1 MKKIDIALAVG
12 LTAWMVAEVWAEN
25 LQPAGVTIPL
35 TIVAGASLAWRRLYP
50 IPVAL
55 LVTAVSIAE
64 AAAGMTLHSAV
75 SPVVAL
81 FLVSWSIGAY
91 EDRRRAILGLTL
103 LVSGV
108 WVSMAV
114 DMLRGTDHYV
124 GTDFPWIGAL
134 VLAPG
139 VLGIAFGAR
148 TRSLRAAEA
157 RTQLLELERRE
168 AIASERAR
176 IARELHDV
184 IAHSVSVMTVQA
196 GAAEEMLK
204 TDPARAFEPVRAI
217 QDTGRGALV
226 EMKRL
231 VGVLRDDD
239 EDVGLAPQPGLGDV
253 ERLLEQMRN
262 AGLRVDLRIEGA
274 EATRAAWRGSLRISR
289 HPGGADEHSEAH
301 GRRTCDRRRALRRR
315 CSGGRGDGC
324 RQRCSRTQ
332 GQRPR
337 ARRHARTGGDL
348 RRHVRRRAR
357 RCRRIRRAS
366 APTSRR
372 VRMTSVLLADDQ
384 ALVRGGFRMILEAQ
398 EGLEVIAEAEDGRAA
413 VERSRQLRPD
423 VILMDVRMPGL
434 DGIEATKIVVEEGL
448 AGHVLVLTTF
458 DEDRIVY
465 DALRA
470 GASGFL
476 LKTVPPAQLV
486 EAVRIVAAGEALLA
500 PAVTRRLIEDFV
512 RRPPPGGACL
522 NAWPP

>member
-1 MKKIDIALAVG
+1 VKKIDIALAVG

-262 AGLRVDLRIEGA
+262 AGLEVDLRIEGA
-274 EATRAAWRGSLRISR
+274 ERPVPPGVDLSAYRVIQEALTNTLK
-289 HPGGADEHSEAH
+289 HTGGAPAIVTVRFGDDALEVEVTDAGSGAPARRDSGH
-301 GRRTCDRRRALRRR
+301 GLVGMRERVGIFGGTFDAGPGAAGGFVVRALLPL
-315 CSGGRGDGC
+315 D
-324 RQRCSRTQ
+324 
-332 GQRPR
+332 
-337 ARRHARTGGDL
+337 
-348 RRHVRRRAR
+348 V
-357 RCRRIRRAS
+357 S
-366 APTSRR
+366 A
-372 VRMTSVLLADDQ
+372 
-384 ALVRGGFRMILEAQ
+384 
-398 EGLEVIAEAEDGRAA
+398 
-413 VERSRQLRPD
+413 
-423 VILMDVRMPGL
+423 
-434 DGIEATKIVVEEGL
+434 
-448 AGHVLVLTTF
+448 
-458 DEDRIVY
+458 
-465 DALRA
+465 
-470 GASGFL
+470 
-476 LKTVPPAQLV
+476 
-486 EAVRIVAAGEALLA
+486 
-500 PAVTRRLIEDFV
+500 
-512 RRPPPGGACL
+512 
-522 NAWPP
+522 